1 MSSLNFTYSVDKSQ
15 TLILFILQWFLGL
28 HYMVSRIAAVKHI
41 QLRKAEK
48 VLWQIFGQ
56 PVKRQFSR
64 QEV

>member
-1 MSSLNFTYSVDKSQ
+1 MSSPNFTYSVDKSQ

>member
-1 MSSLNFTYSVDKSQ
+1 MSSPNFTYSVDKSQ

-28 HYMVSRIAAVKHI
+28 QYMVSRIAAVKHI

>member
-1 MSSLNFTYSVDKSQ
+1 MSSPNFTYSVDKSQ
-15 TLILFILQWFLGL
+15 TLILFILQWLLGL